1 MILHITP
8 LVLAFVLS
16 ERGVKIKLQML
27 LISKVTNYTENS
39 TIALGHF
46 MKGNSTPDDWTNDKQ
61 PFTSQ
66 KTLSFL
72 PDRTEPQEKF
82 SLLVTD
88 SFFPLL
94 SKGFSIGLSTIN
106 EKIWPNTPKCVN
118 NIGYHFS
125 LYPHTLILS
134 KIWVILS
141 FERSLVSMSLS
152 FSIFFVVR

>member
-141 FERSLVSMSLS
+141 FISLVLN
-152 FSIFFVVR
+152 FLYNPL

>member
-118 NIGYHFS
+118 HIGYHFA